1 MTPSVSVVIPSYN
14 HAAYVGEAIRSALD
28 QSHGDLEVVITDDG
42 SRDGTPDVIRRI
54 ADPRIGLE
62 VFEKNRGA
70 GVALNSA
77 IRRARGE
84 FICFLASDDFF
95 LPGKLEKQVRFLREN
110 PHVAAVFGMPRFADQ
125 RGVPLAENFNG
136 DIFLAP
142 FTKNLRTRPD
152 WLRHFFYEGNC
163 LCHPASMVRRSVYDR
178 LGLFDP
184 RLGSLLD
191 FDMWVRIC
199 REHEIRVMPDELT
212 TMRILDHNRNMS
224 APRRDSNL
232 RTLIEYFHVL
242 KHYRGLSR
250 AAIRETFAH
259 EIAAAKLDADG
270 PIGSLL
276 AELALLGQHPPHKLF
291 ALDTMFEGLPD
302 SGNHPRLIELAG
314 AVDLF
319 AIETVRA
326 EPRLLQQLG
335 EARAQAAQQRA
346 AAAEMAAAA
355 AAAREEA
362 VRAQNEAVRAQKET
376 VRVREEAAAA
386 VEAGQRLAERL
397 HAALNATYAEAL
409 HVSDQ
414 RDAAH
419 AALQAIAAHADA
431 ITTRSRAYR
440 LVRMFKGL
448 RRRIEMIGEAARGVT
463 R

>member
-1 MTPSVSVVIPSYN
+1 
-14 HAAYVGEAIRSALD
+14 
-28 QSHGDLEVVITDDG
+28 
-42 SRDGTPDVIRRI
+42 
-54 ADPRIGLE
+54 
-62 VFEKNRGA
+62 
-70 GVALNSA
+70 
-77 IRRARGE
+77 
-84 FICFLASDDFF
+84 
-95 LPGKLEKQVRFLREN
+95 
-110 PHVAAVFGMPRFADQ
+110 
-125 RGVPLAENFNG
+125 
-136 DIFLAP
+136 
-142 FTKNLRTRPD
+142 
-152 WLRHFFYEGNC
+152 
-163 LCHPASMVRRSVYDR
+163 
-178 LGLFDP
+178 
-184 RLGSLLD
+184 
-191 FDMWVRIC
+191 MWVRIC

-314 AVDLF
+314 AVDVF

>member
-1 MTPSVSVVIPSYN
+1 MTSVSVVIPSYN
-14 HAAYVGEAIRSALD
+14 HAAYVAEAIRSALD
-28 QSHGDLEVVITDDG
+28 QSLGDLEVVVTDDG

-54 ADPRIGLE
+54 GDPRIDLE
-62 VFEKNRGA
+62 VFEQNRGA

-84 FICFLASDDFF
+84 FICFLASDDAF

-110 PHVAAVFGMPRFADQ
+110 SHVAAVFGMPRFVDQ
-125 RGVPLAENFNG
+125 RGAPLAENFNG
-136 DIFLAP
+136 DVFLAP
-142 FTKNLRTRPD
+142 FTKNLRTRSD

-178 LGLFDP
+178 IGLFDP

-199 REHEIRVMPDELT
+199 LEHEIRIMPDELT
-212 TMRILDHNRNMS
+212 VMRILDHNRNMS

-250 AAIRETFAH
+250 AAIREIFAR

-276 AELALLGQHPPHKLF
+276 AELALLGQHPPHELF
-291 ALDTMFEGLPD
+291 ALDTMFEAIPEAGD
-302 SGNHPRLIELAG
+302 HPRLVELAG
-314 AVDLF
+314 AIDVF

-326 EPRLLQQLG
+326 QLGMLQQLG
-335 EARAQAAQQRA
+335 EARAETAQLRATAAELAAAQAAAVR
-346 AAAEMAAAA
+346 
-355 AAAREEA
+355 AREDA
-362 VRAQNEAVRAQKET
+362 VRAQ
-376 VRVREEAAAA
+376 EEAARVAA
-386 VEAGQRLAERL
+386 ARQRLAGRM

-409 HVSDQ
+409 RLSDQ
-414 RDAAH
+414 RDAASGQRDAAQ
-419 AALQAIAAHADA
+419 AALRDIAAHADA
-431 ITTRSRAYR
+431 ITTRSRAFQ

-448 RRRIEMIGEAARGVT
+448 RRRIEMIGDAARGGT

>member
-28 QSHGDLEVVITDDG
+28 QSHGDLEVVVTDDG
-42 SRDGTPDVIRRI
+42 SRDGTPEVIRRI
-54 ADPRIGLE
+54 GDPRIDLE
-62 VFEKNRGA
+62 VFGQNRGA
-70 GVALNSA
+70 AVALNSA

-84 FICFLASDDFF
+84 FICFLASDDAF
-95 LPGKLEKQVRFLREN
+95 LPGKLERQVRFLREN
-110 PHVAAVFGMPRFADQ
+110 PHVAAVFGMPRFVDQ
-125 RGVPLAENFNG
+125 RGAPLAENFNG
-136 DIFLAP
+136 DVFLAP
-142 FTKNLRTRPD
+142 FTKNLRTRSD
-152 WLRHFFYEGNC
+152 WLRHFFYDGNC

-178 LGLFDP
+178 IGLFDP

-199 REHEIRVMPDELT
+199 LQHEIRIMPDELT
-212 TMRILDHNRNMS
+212 VMRILDHNRNMS

-242 KHYRGLSR
+242 KHYRGMSR
-250 AAIRETFAH
+250 ATIREIFGR

-276 AELALLGQHPPHKLF
+276 AELALLGQHPPHQLF
-291 ALDTMFEGLPD
+291 ALDTMFEAIPEAGD
-302 SGNHPRLIELAG
+302 HPRLIELAG
-314 AVDLF
+314 AIDVF

-326 EPRLLQQLG
+326 QPRMRQQRG
-335 EARAQAAQQRA
+335 EARAEAAQLRA
-346 AAAEMAAAA
+346 AAAGTAAEA

-362 VRAQNEAVRAQKET
+362 VRAQEEAVRVQAQA
-376 VRVREEAAAA
+376 VRVQEQAAAA
-386 VEAGQRLAERL
+386 AEAKQRIAERL
-397 HAALNATYAEAL
+397 HAALNATYAEAQR
-409 HVSDQ
+409 VSDQ

-419 AALQAIAAHADA
+419 AALLAIAAHAEA
-431 ITTRSRAYR
+431 ITTRSRAWR

-448 RRRIEMIGEAARGVT
+448 RRRIEMIGAAARGVT